1 MESKEDKS
9 VVIADRITLV
19 LEIIGWGLIGAVIFF
34 VLLKVLGLIHSPQ
47 EITLDTVLT
56 TGILVLLIEMRVK
69 LGLLWDEKSVKDFER
84 QSILARNI
92 SSWRK

>member
-1 MESKEDKS
+1 LLLMIMEPKEDKS
-9 VVIADRITLV
+9 VVIADRITLA

-56 TGILVLLIEMRVK
+56 TGIIVLLIEMRVK
-69 LGLLWDEKSVKDFER
+69 LGLLWDDFKK
-84 QSILARNI
+84 
-92 SSWRK
+92 RKGL